1 MPASAHAIHRR
12 TLLGRL
18 APAGLLAAT
27 LPAWAQGSAVTR
39 LVVPFTPGASND
51 VIGRMVAEAVARKSG
66 QTWIVENKPG
76 AGSMLGADAVAKA
89 APDGRTLLLCASA
102 NMGILPAIQKTM
114 RYAVER
120 DFTFLARIASS
131 PFALAVNAQFPA
143 TSFAD
148 FVRLAKARPGAVRI
162 GSAGVGSLDYM
173 GTAMLQAQLG
183 LALNVIPYKGMA
195 PVLNDLRA
203 GHIDACIVSPPTVRP
218 MVLDGKVRVLAV
230 LDAQRNALL
239 PDVPS
244 AKELGHP
251 ALMVGNWW
259 GIAGP
264 ANMDPAVV
272 ASLRQALM
280 QVLSD
285 PSFLSALQ
293 EKGFDPAVLAGDAF
307 TQFVHA
313 DLKNWKAVAVQAKVS
328 IDE

>member
-1 MPASAHAIHRR
+1 MPASIHDIHRR
-12 TLLGRL
+12 TLLRRL
-18 APAGLLAAT
+18 ASAGLLAT
-27 LPAWAQGSAVTR
+27 RVPAWAQGGTVTR

-51 VIGRMVAEAVARKSG
+51 VIGRMVADAVARKSG
-66 QTWIVENKPG
+66 QAWIVENKPG

-102 NMGILPAIQKTM
+102 NMGILPAIQKSM

-120 DFTFLARIASS
+120 DFTFLVRIASS

-148 FVRLAKARPGAVRI
+148 FVRLAKAKPGSIRI

-173 GTAMLQAQLG
+173 GAAMLQAQAG
-183 LALNVIPYKGMA
+183 LELNVIPYKGMA

-230 LDAQRNALL
+230 LDAQRSALL
-239 PDVPS
+239 PNVPS
-244 AKELGHP
+244 SKELGHP

-264 ANMDPAVV
+264 AKMDPAVA
-272 ASLRQALM
+272 ASLRQSLM

-285 PSFLSALQ
+285 PSFLASLQ
-293 EKGFDPAVLAGDAF
+293 EKGFDPSVLAGDPF
-307 TQFVHA
+307 TQFVLE
-313 DLKNWKAVAVQAKVS
+313 DLRNWKAVAVQAKVS
-328 IDE
+328 VDE

>member
-1 MPASAHAIHRR
+1 MAYRAEDPEGFQRFIAMEHQAWQTGAPAQPMR
-12 TLLGRL
+12 TPNTLAKIAGIPVPTLVLMGGADLLAPPALMRTWASHLPQVRFAEIGDAGHSINWERL
-18 APAGLLAAT
+18 APFNARVLEFCARLTPPPSHHDTRGDTHHAPLLPTPSIGAPCLAASHRQGLLAAT

-148 FVRLAKARPGAVRI
+148 FVRLGQASQGQCASARPVSDRW
-162 GSAGVGSLDYM
+162 
-173 GTAMLQAQLG
+173 TTW
-183 LALNVIPYKGMA
+183 A
-195 PVLNDLRA
+195 PPCCRRSWDSR
-203 GHIDACIVSPPTVRP
+203 
-218 MVLDGKVRVLAV
+218 
-230 LDAQRNALL
+230 
-239 PDVPS
+239 
-244 AKELGHP
+244 
-251 ALMVGNWW
+251 
-259 GIAGP
+259 
-264 ANMDPAVV
+264 
-272 ASLRQALM
+272 
-280 QVLSD
+280 
-285 PSFLSALQ
+285 
-293 EKGFDPAVLAGDAF
+293 
-307 TQFVHA
+307 
-313 DLKNWKAVAVQAKVS
+313 
-328 IDE
+328 